1 MQAVVLFNETNLQ
14 LAPLSE
20 HLSVPLVPLANRPL
34 LVYTI
39 ELLARAGFEQIHI
52 GLRHF
57 TGSVQAHLGEGQ
69 RWNVHLNYLAQE
81 EEEGMAAL
89 IKEAIAQSA
98 QPNEPI
104 LVLPANQI
112 LDLDVEAALAAHQAH
127 DGLATVICG
136 RPVSLSSNC
145 KSGCKRDDCRPTGA
159 FFLDPE
165 ALTYIS
171 DDQTFDCE
179 VQLVPALLAS
189 NQRVGTYEN
198 AGYWNPLTSFALYQ
212 KAQVDF
218 MESQRLSLAENPAI
232 KPHVQPIEREVTSPS
247 RVYIEGNRISDGIW
261 CGAGS
266 AIHPNARL
274 MAPVIIGPG
283 CLIGRDV
290 ELGPNVVI
298 GANSVI
304 DSGASIAES
313 TVLPNTYVG
322 KLLNVR
328 GRIVDRDLLIDVAGE
343 QYTRIAD
350 KFMLSE
356 ILPSPTQ
363 GILFKLM
370 ERLLALVLLLMLSP
384 LLLLIA
390 LTIFVS
396 TSQAALV
403 RTPRVGKRPSVHL
416 ARKAGRSI
424 VHLWQFRTRDSAQ
437 NSTVIGRWL
446 ERWSLHRLPE
456 LWHIVRGELGL
467 VGVEP
472 LSTEMAQQPMDE
484 WQTKR
489 FHYQMGF
496 TGPWYTQRPTG
507 GQRSDGS
514 TRYAAEIHYMV
525 TRSWRDDLL
534 QLWWTPTAWRRRAQ
548 IPTPAA
554 LVSREEFSHST
565 LHQ

>member
-34 LVYTI
+34 LVYTV
-39 ELLARAGFEQIHI
+39 ELLASAGVEQIHV

-57 TGSVQAHLGEGQ
+57 TGGVQAHLGEGQ

-81 EEEGMAAL
+81 EEEGMAIL
-89 IKEAIAQSA
+89 IKEAIARSA
-98 QPNEPI
+98 QPDEPI
-104 LVLPANQI
+104 LVLPANQL
-112 LDLDVEAALAAHQAH
+112 LDLDIEAALAAHQAH
-127 DGLATVICG
+127 GGLATVICG
-136 RPVSLSSNC
+136 KPISLSS
-145 KSGCKRDDCRPTGA
+145 GCKADVSRPTGA
-159 FFLDPE
+159 FVLDPK
-165 ALTYIS
+165 ALTYIA
-171 DDQTFDCE
+171 DGQTFDCE
-179 VQLVPALLAS
+179 AQLVPALLAS
-189 NQRVGTYEN
+189 KQHVGTYEN

-212 KAQVDF
+212 KAQADF
-218 MESQRLSLAENPAI
+218 MESQRLSLVGNLAVPD
-232 KPHVQPIEREVTSPS
+232 VQPTEREVTPPS

-274 MAPVIIGPG
+274 MAPVLIGPG

-290 ELGPNVVI
+290 ELGPNVII

-304 DSGASIAES
+304 DSGASVAES
-313 TVLPNTYVG
+313 TILPNTYVG
-322 KLLNVR
+322 KLLNVC
-328 GRIVDRDLLIDVAGE
+328 GRVVDRNLLIDVASE

-356 ILPSPTQ
+356 IVPPPTQ

-370 ERLLALVLLLMLSP
+370 ERLLAFVILLLLSP
-384 LLLLIA
+384 LLLPIA
-390 LTIFVS
+390 LAIFVS
-396 TSQAALV
+396 TNQAALV

-416 ARKAGRSI
+416 DRKAGCST

-437 NSTVIGRWL
+437 SSTAMGRWL

-456 LWHIVRGELGL
+456 LWHVVRGELGL

-472 LSTEMAQQPMDE
+472 LSVEAAQQPMDE
-484 WQTKR
+484 WQTRR

-496 TGPWYTQRPTG
+496 TGPWYTQRPADS
-507 GQRSDGS
+507 QRSDGS
-514 TRYAAEIHYMV
+514 TRYAAEIHYMA

-534 QLWWTPTAWRRRAQ
+534 QLWWTPTAWRQRAQ
-548 IPTPAA
+548 TSSSAA